1 MSPPGYR
8 LKKKKSVSL
17 LQACPA
23 VLKERFLAKWLNL
36 MKLKVAHGSKMHN
49 GSKKHNTGCKAF
61 VSKAPS
67 VNTNCSSHQI
77 KNVAPDIMYTGY
89 ATGASKRQNSRNIY
103 KYAESSVDVVKT
115 LPLAV
120 PAVSGACNEIKN
132 SNASREIKKNIFR
145 RQKRTLQTLADDT
158 CADTSMPATPAQV
171 VQAKAKRRKSPP
183 EITNPTSL
191 PVSQTHWSL
200 DQLKTG
206 KLLVDSV
213 KTLAQYLG
221 CTPYEDSSPCSLPLS
236 QARRCER
243 RLRKVQ
249 LYELKET
256 LEDFFHSAS

>member
-1 MSPPGYR
+1 
-8 LKKKKSVSL
+8 
-17 LQACPA
+17 
-23 VLKERFLAKWLNL
+23 

-61 VSKAPS
+61 VSKTPS
-67 VNTNCSSHQI
+67 DNTNSSPHQI
-77 KNVAPDIMYTGY
+77 KNVAADIMYTGY

-103 KYAESSVDVVKT
+103 SSVDVVKT

-120 PAVSGACNEIKN
+120 PAVSGVCNETKKL
-132 SNASREIKKNIFR
+132 SNASRTIKKKIFR
-145 RQKRTLQTLADDT
+145 RLKRTLQTLGDDT
-158 CADTSMPATPAQV
+158 CADMPMPATPAQV

>member
-1 MSPPGYR
+1 
-8 LKKKKSVSL
+8 
-17 LQACPA
+17 
-23 VLKERFLAKWLNL
+23 

-61 VSKAPS
+61 VSKTPS
-67 VNTNCSSHQI
+67 DNTNCSPHQI

-103 KYAESSVDVVKT
+103 SSVDVVKT

-120 PAVSGACNEIKN
+120 PAVPGACNEIKN
-132 SNASREIKKNIFR
+132 SNASRVIKKKIFR

-158 CADTSMPATPAQV
+158 CADMSMPATPAQV